1 MYIVNRAIWI
11 LFMHMQHI
19 KAEMIKCKTN
29 IEEKLWMSKF
39 TLICDKQEQ
48 WILIPKVQCW
58 RELASKWVKL
68 VEMKQIIVHIMQ
80 SWWKNGENEKYSGIG
95 NLFGTS
101 TSENEIQYYW
111 TQAWGETWNACIF

>member
-1 MYIVNRAIWI
+1 
-11 LFMHMQHI
+11 
-19 KAEMIKCKTN
+19 
-29 IEEKLWMSKF
+29 MSKF

-68 VEMKQIIVHIMQ
+68 VEMKQIIVYIMQ

-111 TQAWGETWNACIF
+111 TKAWGKTWNAFIF